1 MMPFESIKMSADHD
15 LCFQRVEI
23 GAYEIARFRKTLEE
37 SGDLFR
43 FSPIQS

>member
-1 MMPFESIKMSADHD
+1 MSADHD
-15 LCFQRVEI
+15 LFVQRVED
-23 GAYEIARFRKTLEE
+23 GAYEIVRFLKALEE